1 MATNFGLTT
10 STPPVNVIQSINYLL
25 ASVGTVNASSNVNL
39 GNVVQVS
46 SNNAIFSNVGII
58 GYVNGYM
65 DVKYANSATGSSG
78 FTSNSTNA
86 NYYGIYNSSTNTES
100 SNPADYQWT
109 QVVGGFGT
117 TKGLWY
123 TTSGGNTISFQVS
136 PTAPNQ
142 YYQPVPDNVPIVLA
156 TISNNLVT
164 TNSIQSQAVTNVQIA
179 TATITNVQ
187 IAANTITAN
196 NIQANTI
203 TAQQIATGTIT
214 ADKIAGNVLVANT
227 IVSTGATLEVNS
239 GRGFWFDGNTGN
251 AYMGGN
257 TTIGTNLKVGN
268 NAVIGGFATI
278 GSNVSIGGNLQVTG
292 LITSGAFNANTVP
305 RLVMQPNSV
314 TSTIVTSTT
323 YQPSFSLTVGGGPYY
338 YPQMAANV
346 TPNFSTPYGVTF
358 QNVIVNAQANY
369 TVTAS
374 GSGAQQP
381 LLSATVVRY
390 WFNGVTYQYDQI
402 YSAYSLPIQQNQGG
416 GTSQTW
422 YGFVNLTVPDV
433 LPTSAGVTPG
443 TTYSYFLQFGYA
455 LPSLTSG
462 SLNLLNGLCQVNNL
476 LR

>member
-65 DVKYANSATGSSG
+65 GVKYANSATGSSG
-78 FTSNSTNA
+78 FTSNSTMA
-86 NYYGIYNSSTNTES
+86 NYYGIYNSPTNTES

-156 TISNNLVT
+156 TISKNLVT
-164 TNSIQSQAVTNVQIA
+164 SNSIQAQAVTNVQIA

-203 TAQQIATGTIT
+203 TAQQISANTITANNIQTGTIT
-214 ADKIAGNVLVANT
+214 GELIAANT
-227 IVSTGATLEVNS
+227 IQGNSIVAGSITANELAANLLVVGNIVSIGATLDDNNSAGYWLDNASGNVRFGGNVSVGQNLYVSGLINS
-239 GRGFWFDGNTGN
+239 GNLTSNVVTTNNIVLQSISLGLGASSSNQYTVATPKTDNNTSSGILYTYPYALANVSNIAPVDTIYIN
-251 AYMGGN
+251 ATYNSFFYTANTATITIYSYLIRNGVKIVQVTNQYFATGGN
-257 TTIGTNLKVGN
+257 IANQYFYVNPSFTYVDYGLLTTTANYSVAWGVYGPT
-268 NAVIGGFATI
+268 A
-278 GSNVSIGGNLQVTG
+278 NVSST
-292 LITSGAFNANTVP
+292 
-305 RLVMQPNSV
+305 V
-314 TSTIVTSTT
+314 TSMT
-323 YQPSFSLTVGGGPYY
+323 YYGG
-338 YPQMAANV
+338 
-346 TPNFSTPYGVTF
+346 
-358 QNVIVNAQANY
+358 
-369 TVTAS
+369 
-374 GSGAQQP
+374 
-381 LLSATVVRY
+381 TVV
-390 WFNGVTYQYDQI
+390 
-402 YSAYSLPIQQNQGG
+402 A
-416 GTSQTW
+416 QT
-422 YGFVNLTVPDV
+422 LK
-433 LPTSAGVTPG
+433 
-443 TTYSYFLQFGYA
+443 
-455 LPSLTSG
+455 
-462 SLNLLNGLCQVNNL
+462 
-476 LR
+476 R